1 MGGGYIYLEDL
12 AALRAIARA
21 FAAQRLS
28 AARIAKWKHTQA
40 DGKAGRQAEIQT
52 YGQTGKNADSL
63 TYKQT
68 DRPTY

>member
-1 MGGGYIYLEDL
+1 MVEMGGGYIYLEDL

-40 DGKAGRQAEIQT
+40 DGKAGRQRYRRMDRQARMQT
-52 YGQTGKNADSL
+52 H
-63 TYKQT
+63 
-68 DRPTY
+68 